1 MASEG
6 GKYRTEKE
14 LEELAEASFPGNREE
29 CDALCEDLKDAEE
42 EYDRLVEAELRKTE
56 RMRCLDGFAQSSL
69 DADSCTA
76 APVFT
81 SSVCQPIGDPIRPR
95 A

>member
-42 EYDRLVEAELRKTE
+42 EYDRLVEAGASEDRKNAVLR
-56 RMRCLDGFAQSSL
+56 R
-69 DADSCTA
+69 
-76 APVFT
+76 
-81 SSVCQPIGDPIRPR
+81 IRAIVARRRLLHCGPCFHQ
-95 A
+95 